1 MVLVS
6 HFKNKY
12 HSFRSYFL
20 QFILYNFVFQRDKY
34 LKVLGKIK
42 NRKKAKKKTQ
52 EFFFLTANRF
62 TKSIN
67 LFYIKRR
74 ASANWQLSQQ
84 GVILRPRDVVVVK
97 DEEGNLRKRQK
108 AKRKIKKKKWTE
120 KWVQFREKKKK
131 GKAVFGLS
139 FAFHAA
145 FNVFALLVFPWVP
158 HLTRKSKQSPLCYLV
173 PILSNR
179 IMFINKI

>member
-1 MVLVS
+1 ME
-6 HFKNKY
+6 K
-12 HSFRSYFL
+12 
-20 QFILYNFVFQRDKY
+20 
-34 LKVLGKIK
+34 LKIERKQKI
-42 NRKKAKKKTQ
+42 NSR
-52 EFFFLTANRF
+52 FFFLTANKF

-67 LFYIKRR
+67 LFYIKRQ

-84 GVILRPRDVVVVK
+84 GVILRPRDVEVVK
-97 DEEGNLRKRQK
+97 DEEGDVRKRQK
-108 AKRKIKKKKWTE
+108 AKRKIKIKSGLKSGSNS
-120 KWVQFREKKKK
+120 EKKKK
-131 GKAVFGLS
+131 GKAMFGLS

-145 FNVFALLVFPWVP
+145 FNVFALPVCPWVP

>member
-42 NRKKAKKKTQ
+42 NRKKAKKKLKI
-52 EFFFLTANRF
+52 FFFLTANKF

-97 DEEGNLRKRQK
+97 DEEGDLRLRKRQK
-108 AKRKIKKKKWTE
+108 AKRKIKIKSGLKSGSNSERKKKRVRPCLGYRSLFTPP
-120 KWVQFREKKKK
+120 
-131 GKAVFGLS
+131 S
-139 FAFHAA
+139 MS
-145 FNVFALLVFPWVP
+145 LL
-158 HLTRKSKQSPLCYLV
+158 C
-173 PILSNR
+173 
-179 IMFINKI
+179 

>member
-1 MVLVS
+1 ME
-6 HFKNKY
+6 K
-12 HSFRSYFL
+12 
-20 QFILYNFVFQRDKY
+20 
-34 LKVLGKIK
+34 LKIE
-42 NRKKAKKKTQ
+42 RKQKKKLKI
-52 EFFFLTANRF
+52 FFLTANKF

-97 DEEGNLRKRQK
+97 DEEGDLRKRQK

-131 GKAVFGLS
+131 KRSGRVWVIVRFSRRLQCLCSARFPVGPT
-139 FAFHAA
+139 
-145 FNVFALLVFPWVP
+145 FNA
-158 HLTRKSKQSPLCYLV
+158 
-173 PILSNR
+173 
-179 IMFINKI
+179 

>member
-1 MVLVS
+1 ME
-6 HFKNKY
+6 K
-12 HSFRSYFL
+12 
-20 QFILYNFVFQRDKY
+20 
-34 LKVLGKIK
+34 LKIE
-42 NRKKAKKKTQ
+42 RKQKKKLKI
-52 EFFFLTANRF
+52 FFLTANKF

-97 DEEGNLRKRQK
+97 DEEGDLRLRKRQK
-108 AKRKIKKKKWTE
+108 AKRKIKIKSGLKSGSNS
-120 KWVQFREKKKK
+120 EKKKK
-131 GKAVFGLS
+131 KKGQAVFGLS

-145 FNVFALLVFPWVP
+145 FNVFALPGFPWVP